1 MHGLATLLSDR
12 DSGLFQVPDS
22 MVDQVCESVTNV
34 LLDGLRI
41 AQSRAAEPAA
51 APAKPAPR
59 SRKTPS
65 KAE

>member
-1 MHGLATLLSDR
+1 
-12 DSGLFQVPDS
+12 

-51 APAKPAPR
+51 APAKAAPR
-59 SRKTPS
+59 PRKTPS
-65 KAE
+65 KPE